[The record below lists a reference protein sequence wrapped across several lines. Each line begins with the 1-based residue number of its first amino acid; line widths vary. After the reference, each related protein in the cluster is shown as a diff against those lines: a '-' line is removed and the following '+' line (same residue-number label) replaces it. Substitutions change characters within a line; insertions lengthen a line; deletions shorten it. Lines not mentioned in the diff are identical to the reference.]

1 MFRLYIIY
9 ITHFALSSNMDKRGG
24 EEIIT
29 FSHSDTSLL
38 VPQFFAVGCC
48 FGCVPH
54 GGCSPLRATIYSVN
68 AQMMQQIPKINPI
81 IIE

>member
-1 MFRLYIIY
+1 MIISQ
-9 ITHFALSSNMDKRGG
+9 ISQSTIA
-24 EEIIT
+24 
-29 FSHSDTSLL
+29 L

-48 FGCVPH
+48 FGFVPH

-68 AQMMQQIPKINPI
+68 AQMMQQTPKINPI